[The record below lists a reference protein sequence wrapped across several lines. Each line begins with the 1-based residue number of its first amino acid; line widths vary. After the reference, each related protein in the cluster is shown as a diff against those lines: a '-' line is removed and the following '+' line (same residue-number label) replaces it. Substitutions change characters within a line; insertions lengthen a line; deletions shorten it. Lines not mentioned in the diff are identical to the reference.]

1 MTRPLILFFF
11 KIGMAYSWGMGTNGQ
26 LGLGHEDDVLE
37 PTSIKGKQLENRM
50 VLLASAGG
58 QHAVLLA
65 ADKSTVTTSSAAQQS
80 QPVALV
86 DSPAD

>member
-1 MTRPLILFFF
+1 
-11 KIGMAYSWGMGTNGQ
+11 MGTNGQ
-26 LGLGHEDDVLE
+26 LGLGHEDDVME

-65 ADKSTVTTSSAAQQS
+65 ADKSSVTTAPSTAQQLQSTAAVVDSSA
-80 QPVALV
+80 
-86 DSPAD
+86 D